1 MKDII
6 DDVYDFIDNPTSQL
20 KMEDDINIL
29 GTFLANNLI
38 AFSMITTSIDKDDMY
53 NIINVKSKDESISIL
68 SELLNDELKDIPNIE
83 QYKIDICN
91 KKLRYLIDLFGNI
104 KQNKDEEEKYGEDD
118 VEDEEEKYG
127 EDDVEDE
134 EERKRKKKIEET
146 ERKRKE
152 KKKETERKRKEKIE
166 ETERKRKEKIEEKER
181 KRMGEDEKTKKRR
194 EDKKAYRERVK
205 EKKAYRERVKEKER
219 QYQEQ
224 FDKRQY
230 EQFYKKRQ
238 YQEFNQQPF
247 KEPIDAQENKMYQE
261 ELINKKDLIDS
272 DQFRC
277 VSPYK
282 KLTATIKER
291 VLSCKQEG
299 NFHKG
304 YPSFWGNKQQCIEY
318 CNKA

>member
-6 DDVYDFIDNPTSQL
+6 DDFYDFIDNPTSQL

-166 ETERKRKEKIEEKER
+166 ETERKRKEKKKETERTRKEKIEE
-181 KRMGEDEKTKKRR
+181 T
-194 EDKKAYRERVK
+194 
-205 EKKAYRERVKEKER
+205 ER